1 MSRHVPVGDR
11 SVISEKETASTHHVH
26 NSGAEET
33 QDGHSGGGTEG
44 QKRTLN
50 STFSYRVYS
59 LYRKTSILMSA
70 SVLVSVCVS
79 FANALE
85 AYSGSGIGF

>member
-1 MSRHVPVGDR
+1 M
-11 SVISEKETASTHHVH
+11 SEKETASTHHVH
-26 NSGAEET
+26 NYSAEKTRRT
-33 QDGHSGGGTEG
+33 QWGGTEG